1 MRQAS
6 TGRWCAKSG
15 RRRRGR
21 GGPRGRRPRRGG
33 ECRDEGCHDEGLC
46 GYFSLPSNT
55 PERLGYGVGDNRVHV
70 GRTGRC
76 GLDWM
81 RHPENGHRCLKP
93 TVS

>member
-21 GGPRGRRPRRGG
+21 GGPRGRRPRHGG
-33 ECRDEGCHDEGLC
+33 ECRDEECHDEGLG

-76 GLDWM
+76 WAGLDAASGKW
-81 RHPENGHRCLKP
+81 HRRLKP